1 MSIGAPPAFSIEHF
15 DTWKIRMK
23 AYLASIHDE
32 MQDVITTGPIIPQ
45 NPNPAYNVTLASMTS
60 KTLDITKD
68 EYEGDDKKRAN
79 LDAVCKNLFFQSLVM
94 SRFIG

>member
-45 NPNPAYNVTLASMTS
+45 KP
-60 KTLDITKD
+60 
-68 EYEGDDKKRAN
+68 
-79 LDAVCKNLFFQSLVM
+79 QSSIQCDL
-94 SRFIG
+94 SFNDF